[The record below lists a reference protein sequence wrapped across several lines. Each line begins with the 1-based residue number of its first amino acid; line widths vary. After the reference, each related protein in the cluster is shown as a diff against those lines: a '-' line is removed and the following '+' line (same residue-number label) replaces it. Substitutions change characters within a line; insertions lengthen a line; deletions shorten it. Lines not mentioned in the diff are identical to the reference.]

1 MGRMIKMFRTLR
13 EENES
18 VVQLK
23 GICPDGKVP
32 KGLLLE
38 GKKAIEDELVDRSK
52 VFTNAKKLDQMN
64 EAMPNSPSTA
74 SSGSGNFLH
83 WKRLAGSFGEPQK
96 HLWPSMS
103 CIDWNIYLH
112 NKTYIQSIV
121 IFPYYFYH
129 IQYLMN
135 NFLITNS

>member
-1 MGRMIKMFRTLR
+1 MRRKVKAMGRMIKMFRTLR

-52 VFTNAKKLDQMN
+52 VFTNAKKLD
-64 EAMPNSPSTA
+64 
-74 SSGSGNFLH
+74 
-83 WKRLAGSFGEPQK
+83 
-96 HLWPSMS
+96 
-103 CIDWNIYLH
+103 
-112 NKTYIQSIV
+112 
-121 IFPYYFYH
+121 
-129 IQYLMN
+129 
-135 NFLITNS
+135 

>member
-74 SSGSGNFLH
+74 SSGSNFL
-83 WKRLAGSFGEPQK
+83 Q
-96 HLWPSMS
+96 
-103 CIDWNIYLH
+103 
-112 NKTYIQSIV
+112 
-121 IFPYYFYH
+121 
-129 IQYLMN
+129 
-135 NFLITNS
+135 